1 MIIMVDSRIMRAVYD
16 ATRILQTDNADEGP
30 SIVALQLESISF
42 KPDTVASSFAVR
54 ALISACGMM
63 ITLGL
68 ILF

>member
-1 MIIMVDSRIMRAVYD
+1 MIIMGDSRIKTAVYD

-30 SIVALQLESISF
+30 AVVALQLESISF
-42 KPDTVASSFAVR
+42 KPDSVASSFAIR

-68 ILF
+68 FMF